1 MPMQEQVVDISKVQQ
16 DMADEIRSMRET
28 IDWLYAENLKPNRTI
43 GAFNHQIRKKEEEN
57 AKLREQLAKYEKP
70 DKNSVNSSTPP
81 CKEKMKDEIARR
93 TRTLRKPSVKKAGG
107 QQGHDGHKL
116 YPSSIPDEVAD
127 DAADYCTECGEP
139 SADAER
145 VLDHVTQVISIP
157 ELKRWSR
164 KSGTMSWCART
175 AVNMCVRHRD
185 GVRTTLCTTPA

>member
-1 MPMQEQVVDISKVQQ
+1 MLHGVGLI
-16 DMADEIRSMRET
+16 T
-28 IDWLYAENLKPNRTI
+28 TTLYNNSSEAGNFTLEKFQWYFHTPR
-43 GAFNHQIRKKEEEN
+43 
-57 AKLREQLAKYEKP
+57 KP

-139 SADAER
+139 PADAER